1 VASYG
6 QERQAVVEAGRR
18 LWQRGYVAAN
28 DGNISVRIGDRVLV
42 TPTGRSKGFLDG
54 NDLVVVGLDGARLE
68 GRLEPTSELGM
79 HLAVYAARDDVRAV
93 VHAHPP
99 AATAFAVSGAPLD
112 GALLPEVVVSL
123 GAVPTVPYGTPSTPE
138 LADAMEPFLE
148 GHNALILENHGAV
161 AFGPSVEE
169 AYYRLETVEHAAHIA
184 ILAHALGGGR
194 ALPDRELKK
203 LRELDAG

>member
-18 LWQRGYVAAN
+18 LWQRSYVAAN
-28 DGNISVRIGDRVLV
+28 DGNISVLIGDRLLV
-42 TPTGRSKGFLDG
+42 TPTGRSKGFLDE
-54 NDLVVVGLDGARLE
+54 DDIVVVGLDGARLE

-138 LADAMEPFLE
+138 LADAMAPFLE

-161 AFGPSVEE
+161 AFGTSVDE

-184 ILAHALGGGR
+184 ILARALGGGR